1 MKCSA
6 TKANRRESQPTRMDG
21 KAGASEMQKRMRHQE
36 KPLLYWWQ
44 RGGGHGTAEMNKNNF
59 QEWWKINKPS

>member
-44 RGGGHGTAEMNKNNF
+44 RGWGSWHC
-59 QEWWKINKPS
+59 